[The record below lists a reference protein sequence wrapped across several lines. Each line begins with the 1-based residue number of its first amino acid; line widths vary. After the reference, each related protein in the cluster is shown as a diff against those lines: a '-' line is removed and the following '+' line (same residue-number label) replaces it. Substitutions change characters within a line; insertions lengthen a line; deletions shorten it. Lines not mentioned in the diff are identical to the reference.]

1 MIQTNP
7 DLPQGV
13 YFGLNSLRKE
23 PIRDSR
29 IDFIHCNLIF
39 ISVLRFVIWDLYVVI
54 SAGADSKYFV
64 VDLVQLKLGVIA
76 EHLLETSYPFCK
88 LPGGNPGIA
97 MSFKFY

>member
-23 PIRDSR
+23 LIRDSR

-76 EHLLETSYPFCK
+76 EHLLETFQPIRQIS
-88 LPGGNPGIA
+88 GGNSGIA
-97 MSFKFY
+97 MTFEIC